1 MGDPVTLDA
10 LAAGAQRLSG
20 LLDVEPRALAC
31 DMHPGYSSARWARR
45 AAAGRPLHL
54 VQHHHA
60 HAAALLAE
68 HGRDPAEEVIAVA
81 LDGSGYGP
89 DETVW
94 GGEILVASC
103 RAARRIAHLSPV
115 PLPGGELA
123 VRSPARMAL
132 AHLWAAGLP
141 WDEDLPPVAALGG
154 RERAIVL
161 HQLEKGLNAPLTT
174 SAGRLFDA
182 VAALSGVCGQ
192 IRFEG
197 EAAMLLE
204 GLASEDAQAAP
215 YPLELDG
222 DAEIAI
228 SACAPVIA
236 GVVGDVRAGAPP
248 QAIAARLH
256 ATLTQFAL
264 DAARLVR
271 ERHGLTTVA
280 LSGGVFQ
287 NVLLLRMTMRALRE
301 DGFDVLAHRL
311 VPPNDGGLALGQV
324 AVAAACEAER

>member
-1 MGDPVTLDA
+1 
-10 LAAGAQRLSG
+10 
-20 LLDVEPRALAC
+20 
-31 DMHPGYSSARWARR
+31 MHPGYSSARWARR
-45 AAAGRPLHL
+45 AAAGRPLRL

-68 HGRDPAEEVIAVA
+68 HGRDPAEQVIAVA
-81 LDGSGYGP
+81 FDGSGYGP

-141 WDEDLPPVAALGG
+141 WDEDLPPVAALGES
-154 RERAIVL
+154 ERAIVL
-161 HQLEKGLNAPLTT
+161 HQLERGLNAPLTT

-182 VAALSGVCGQ
+182 VAALSGVCRQ

-204 GLASEDAQAAP
+204 GLASEAGEAEP
-215 YPLELDG
+215 YPLEFGDG
-222 DAEIAI
+222 GGEIAI
-228 SACAPVIA
+228 LACAPVTA
-236 GVVGDVRAGAPP
+236 GVVGDMRAGAPR

-256 ATLTQFAL
+256 ATLAQFAL
-264 DAARLVR
+264 GAARLAR
-271 ERHGLTTVA
+271 ERHGLTTAA

-287 NVLLLRMTMRALRE
+287 NVLLLEMTMRALRE
-301 DGFDVLAHRL
+301 DGFEVLAHRL